1 MVWRAF
7 SSRIPPFGLL
17 LSSNQFVFNSRE
29 SLVKFL
35 KSAEGGQDGLVEGI
49 DVMLQKSDS
58 SLDGLQPLFCCGILV
73 PVVGFHVSRI
83 FGKW

>member
-1 MVWRAF
+1 MRRAF
-7 SSRIPPFGLL
+7 GRRIPPFGLL

-29 SLVKFL
+29 SFVEFL
-35 KSAEGGQDGLVEGI
+35 KSAESRQDGLVEGI
-49 DVMLQKSDS
+49 DVVLQKSDS
-58 SLDGLQPLFCCGILV
+58 RLDGLQPLFCCGILV